1 MITEKEKYLFE
12 EVEKRNPNLEPI
24 NTIINDGVNINVR
37 NENGETLLMNAIN
50 YINNIKWYD
59 ENGNLAE
66 TGDESIELVQSTVP
80 KIDISIIE
88 YLLEMGVDP
97 NIEDNDGTRCLKEA
111 VWTFRSDVF
120 KLLLEYNAEINF
132 KVYGEESFCD
142 WILYEL
148 NEFKYDGNRIAA
160 DEISKMVEMI
170 NEYK

>member
-1 MITEKEKYLFE
+1 MITEKEKYLFD
-12 EVEKRNPNLEPI
+12 EVNKINPDFNKIGE
-24 NTIINDGVNINVR
+24 IIKNGVNINIR
-37 NENGETLLMNAIN
+37 NEHGETLLMSAID

-66 TGDESIELVQSTVP
+66 TGDESIELVQKTVP
-80 KIDISIIE
+80 KIDISIIR

-97 NIEDNDGTRCLKEA
+97 NIEDNDGSRCLKEA
-111 VWTFRSDVF
+111 VWTFRSDIF

-132 KVYGEESFCD
+132 KVYGEEFFCD

-148 NEFKYDGNRIAA
+148 DEFKYDGNRISES
-160 DEISKMVEMI
+160 EISKMVEMI